1 MSTVAFRYFIAVA
14 DELNM
19 TKAAAKLFISQQSLS
34 AYIQRMEKQYGVTLF
49 ERKPSLQLTEAGRAM
64 YFYAKEIVLSEDK
77 LTSRFADIT
86 KNYQYCF

>member
-34 AYIQRMEKQYGVTLF
+34 AYIQRMEKQ
-49 ERKPSLQLTEAGRAM
+49 
-64 YFYAKEIVLSEDK
+64 
-77 LTSRFADIT
+77 
-86 KNYQYCF
+86 